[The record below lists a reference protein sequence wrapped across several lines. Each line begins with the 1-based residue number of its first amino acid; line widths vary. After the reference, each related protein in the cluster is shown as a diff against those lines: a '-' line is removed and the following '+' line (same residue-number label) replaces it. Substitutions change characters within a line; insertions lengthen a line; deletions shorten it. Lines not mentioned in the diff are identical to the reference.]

1 FGHVGD
7 SALKMLISKGMVEG
21 LDISGKSVHGQCEDC
36 IFGKQARRPFDEVV
50 EHETEVLERVHIDLW
65 GPSQVQSKSGK
76 QYMMTISD

>member
-7 SALKMLISKGMVEG
+7 GTLKTMISKGMVEG
-21 LDISGKSVHGQCEDC
+21 LDVSGKGGQGQCEDC

-50 EHETEVLERVHIDLW
+50 EPETEVLEWVHIDLW
-65 GPSQVQSKSGK
+65 GPSQVMSKSGK